1 MQVILNINCL
11 NINKLMT
18 KKQTA
23 TILKVQSSDFLKKK
37 KTWKYK
43 DALIVTMLTLG
54 GIYAV
59 FFTLILIENSDAVIN
74 LFQAQALLGGLFVN
88 LCAVISV
95 AYSKFAK
102 EILVHRNVYWLS
114 LASFVIIIAI
124 FAQARVMCD
133 TQMSFIFSWLE
144 NPLVSVILQTLLGI
158 LIFAIAAQKEL
169 NIRVSYNKKKLS

>member
-1 MQVILNINCL
+1 
-11 NINKLMT
+11 MT
-18 KKQTA
+18 KKQTT

-95 AYSKFAK
+95 AYSKFAMHYRRAASVRIGVP
-102 EILVHRNVYWLS
+102 EIRKGVRDYAAKPLPAECIRNRP
-114 LASFVIIIAI
+114 A
-124 FAQARVMCD
+124 
-133 TQMSFIFSWLE
+133 
-144 NPLVSVILQTLLGI
+144 P
-158 LIFAIAAQKEL
+158 
-169 NIRVSYNKKKLS
+169 

>member
-1 MQVILNINCL
+1 
-11 NINKLMT
+11 MT
-18 KKQTA
+18 KKQTT

-133 TQMSFIFSWLE
+133 NQMSFIFF
-144 NPLVSVILQTLLGI
+144 LVRKSIGVCY
-158 LIFAIAAQKEL
+158 FANFIRYF
-169 NIRVSYNKKKLS
+169 NICDSSSKRIKYTCKL